1 MGEERL
7 SYSYLKEKDLL
18 QVVPRIDMD
27 DLLGIEKERN
37 LYDIFNEVAAT
48 YLVLLEKNLSGD
60 FLEVDEEKMSEMEA
74 FMIDTW
80 RSAVEDEN
88 EEVRVF
94 VEEVMDGSYGDWKDN
109 LNEEDQKLLK
119 DSFGE

>member
-94 VEEVMDGSYGDWKDN
+94 VEEVMDGSCGDWKDN

>member
-37 LYDIFNEVAAT
+37 LYDIFNEVAAA
-48 YLVLLEKNLSGD
+48 YLVLLEKNLSVD

-119 DSFGE
+119 DSSGE